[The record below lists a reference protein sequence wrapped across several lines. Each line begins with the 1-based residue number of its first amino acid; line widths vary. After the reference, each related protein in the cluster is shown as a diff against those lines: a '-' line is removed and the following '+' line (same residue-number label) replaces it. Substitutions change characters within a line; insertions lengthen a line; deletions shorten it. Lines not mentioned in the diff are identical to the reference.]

1 MTPKQIELLPCPGC
15 GPKDKPQFQP
25 GIVEVFSDRFINQD
39 HPPKSKSYRVECA
52 NCGFKT
58 DNFEEIGDAI
68 ELWNRRPADTS
79 QTMLE
84 EARQQWENI
93 PENFHSEFVI
103 GLWFGEFSSDKV
115 KPSYCDING
124 DWWTFEQDSTSAM
137 GYDLRIVRQVHP
149 PLKIQFLPSP
159 NRAASLPSSVPC
171 ERDRMIEEAKHVM
184 KNASAFLIQLSITLK
199 DGDYKALS
207 LKHADILKA
216 ALSKLREE
224 AARTADIARALE
236 PLVSYKKRDD
246 ASFWGDAFYRTI
258 KVSTEDLDL
267 AERVY
272 RAIKSA
278 PSEAQV
284 P

>member
-1 MTPKQIELLPCPGC
+1 MTPKQTELLPC
-15 GPKDKPQFQP
+15 K
-25 GIVEVFSDRFINQD
+25 INAHGHHRWWHKEDGTAQCLACD
-39 HPPKSKSYRVECA
+39 SLLTKEQVIKFWPP
-52 NCGFKT
+52 
-58 DNFEEIGDAI
+58 
-68 ELWNRRPADTS
+68 RPADTS

-84 EARQQWENI
+84 EGRQQWENI

-103 GLWFGEFSSDKV
+103 GLWFGEFSSDRV
-115 KPSYCDING
+115 KLSYCDING
-124 DWWTFEQDSTSAM
+124 DWWTFENESGLPEDI
-137 GYDLRIVRQVHP
+137 RVIRQVRR

-159 NRAASLPSSVPC
+159 ERTASLPSSVPC
-171 ERDRMIEEAKHVM
+171 ECDRVIEEAKHVM

-216 ALSKLREE
+216 ALSKLTEE
-224 AARTADIARALE
+224 AARAADIARALE

-272 RAIKSA
+272 RAIKSS
-278 PSEAQV
+278 PSEARV
-284 P
+284 KND